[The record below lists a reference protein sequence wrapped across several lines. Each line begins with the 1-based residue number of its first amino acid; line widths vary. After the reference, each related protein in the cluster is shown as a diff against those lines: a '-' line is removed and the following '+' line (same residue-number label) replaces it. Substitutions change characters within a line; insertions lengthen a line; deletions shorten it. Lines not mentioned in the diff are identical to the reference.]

1 MASKFD
7 FSLGSLVGGSEA
19 EKNAANS
26 VASGV
31 EVAASAFLTAYAQTK
46 YPTYQAV
53 MGVDTALI
61 GGLVLSGAGIF
72 GMKDSG
78 SSWGGHV
85 SSLGHGMLAAY
96 ATKLGMSLG
105 GPAANPAPKG
115 LGYGQPAFASQANE
129 SAWSRR

>member
-1 MASKFD
+1 MISIPLNIMATGTQITNFD
-7 FSLGSLVGGSEA
+7 SLYT
-19 EKNAANS
+19 AAHFNGTL
-26 VASGV
+26 ASSSTPW
-31 EVAASAFLTAYAQTK
+31 AKSCAN
-46 YPTYQAV
+46 
-53 MGVDTALI
+53 VDISTIADLI